1 MKKQYITFVTIA
13 VLSAGPAMAQKQWN
27 LKQCIEYAIE
37 HNLTIKQQE
46 AAKDE
51 SAVDLNTAKWSRLP
65 DLNGSASH
73 SFNFG
78 RSLQMDNTYQQLNTQ
93 NTGLNLSTSIPL
105 FTGMQIPN
113 QIALSKLNLKAA
125 VEDLNKAKEDISIQ
139 VTSAYLQVLFNE
151 ELAKVAHEQVAL
163 SEEMLKQKTAF
174 FKVGKAS
181 EAELY
186 EAKSRAAQDQ
196 LSAVQAD
203 NEYRLALLDLS
214 QLLELPT
221 PEGFGIV
228 SPSIDE
234 DKDFSILTSPADI
247 YSEALLIKPSIKAAQ
262 YRVEGAQKS
271 IRIAQS
277 GYYPQLSLGAGIA
290 TSYYN
295 VSGRENGNFGSQL
308 RDNFSQYIGLSLNI
322 PIFNR
327 FSTRNQ
333 VRKTRIQQTTL
344 NWQLEDAKKALYK
357 EIQQAYYNAVN
368 AESKFESSRT
378 ADEAAKASFN
388 LIKEKYANGK
398 ATSTEFNEARTNW
411 LKAVSDRIQAKYDY
425 LFRTKILD
433 FYKGVPL
440 TLE

>member
-388 LIKEKYANGK
+388 LMKEKYANGK